1 MAILVLYA
9 LKATYDRL
17 CDVANVSRLVVCTIL
32 AEMLLVCFFFVP
44 YKIVHVLVSLLPVTS
59 GGPSSHD
66 ALGEPLLQCKIQGP
80 FSNRALNLSDVLL

>member
-1 MAILVLYA
+1 MYNFSS
-9 LKATYDRL
+9 
-17 CDVANVSRLVVCTIL
+17 NVTC
-32 AEMLLVCFFFVP
+32 MFFFSVP

>member
-17 CDVANVSRLVVCTIL
+17 CNVANVSRLVVCTIL
-32 AEMLLVCFFFVP
+32 AEMFFFVP

-59 GGPSSHD
+59 GGPSSQD
-66 ALGEPLLQCKIQGP
+66 ALGEPHLQCRI
-80 FSNRALNLSDVLL
+80 